1 MALPPRAAAVYVL
14 LSKPSTTPFTV
25 RDTGTQVTSYV
36 AMDSTPGQ
44 EPIPPE
50 QPSFWASQV
59 WYKDYPGEDVAKVH
73 LGLLNASYPWQYAY
87 EINVGAQGNR
97 IYLDKFTNNQVL
109 DVTYPANIV
118 YQYDPTTPS
127 PADPV
132 PDPNGTVGTNT
143 ITRTSP
149 NGPGYFYL
157 PRWQATD
164 PAYDVGNDQ
173 IALGLISP
181 EFDTEYF
188 INENGFF
195 GNSSPYYQQFG
206 AWSVDLTVDN
216 YQSEVFNQQTSS
228 YEYYDFTQATFDYK
242 HTTTVKLYLDAN
254 VCCWNKGT
262 VITGT
267 VKFQSIG
274 VETTAL
280 GRTVTVNPDPSY
292 SYGFAGMIA
301 KTGSTASDAGSSSFT
316 VNITSSYT
324 PVEIEVPTLAGT
336 ITFIND
342 FSIDSVTPP
351 A

>member
-1 MALPPRAAAVYVL
+1 M
-14 LSKPSTTPFTV
+14 STV
-25 RDTGTQVTSYV
+25 
-36 AMDSTPGQ
+36 PGQ

-73 LGLLNASYPWQYAY
+73 LGLMNASYPWQYAY
-87 EINVGAQGNR
+87 EVPVGAFGND
-97 IYLDKFTNNQVL
+97 IYMDKYTNNQVL
-109 DVTYPANIV
+109 DVKYPTNIV
-118 YQYDPTTPS
+118 GQYNPTPFPG

-143 ITRTSP
+143 TTRTSP

-157 PRWQATD
+157 PRWYLDA
-164 PAYDVGNDQ
+164 AYDVGNDQ

-195 GNSSPYYQQFG
+195 PNPSPYYQQYG

-216 YQSEVFNQQTSS
+216 FQSEVLNQQTSS
-228 YEYYDFTQATFDYK
+228 YEYYYFTQATFDYK
-242 HTTTVKLYLDAN
+242 QTTTVKLFLGAN

-262 VITGT
+262 IINGT
-267 VKFQSIG
+267 VSFQAIG

-280 GRTVTVNPDPSY
+280 GRTPGVNPDPSY
-292 SYGFAGMIA
+292 NYNFGGMIA
-301 KTGSTASDAGSSSFT
+301 KTGSSASPSGTQSFSVT
-316 VNITSSYT
+316 IDSSYV
-324 PVEIEVPTLAGT
+324 PIEIEVPTQTGC

-342 FSIDSVTPP
+342 FRIDSVTPP